1 MHMDFMIKS
10 IFYLV
15 PSLANEKIIIKTC
28 SENKEQKSEDL
39 WNRINGDLKNKL
51 AFKTDLIQ
59 GFFTFSHPTARQKAQ
74 ITTVRIES
82 RTILVVADW
91 VLVTDKPKKLKK
103 AIEITFSKT
112 AIMIIGL
119 FPICVE
125 FHKKYIQKS
134 LLTFSSFRVI
144 AIKMA

>member
-1 MHMDFMIKS
+1 MDFMIKS

-59 GFFTFSHPTARQKAQ
+59 GF
-74 ITTVRIES
+74 
-82 RTILVVADW
+82 L
-91 VLVTDKPKKLKK
+91 
-103 AIEITFSKT
+103 
-112 AIMIIGL
+112 L
-119 FPICVE
+119 FPIQQRD
-125 FHKKYIQKS
+125 KRPKS
-134 LLTFSSFRVI
+134 RRFESNLEPF
-144 AIKMA
+144 